1 MPPRPVSGLRKFM
14 ALFWLKK
21 NLFHTWYNTLLTLVS
36 LFLVYHFGRPFLL
49 WALTEARWG
58 VIRDN
63 LPLFLFGRYPE
74 SLRWRL
80 YLIIA
85 LIFALVGFSW
95 GVSGDRF
102 KPWLGV
108 LWIGGFVGIGWLLL
122 GGLFLEA
129 VAIDALGGLV
139 LTLLVALASIV
150 LCFPLGILLAL
161 GRGSELLVIR
171 GVCTAYIEIIRGLPL
186 IGILFMAQ
194 VMLPLILPS
203 TVRPDLVVRAIA
215 GFTIFASAYLAENL
229 RGGLQAIP
237 RGQIEAARALGLHPV
252 YVLFLIVLPQALR
265 AVIPSIVGQFISLFK
280 DTSLLAIVGLVDL
293 LGMAGS
299 ILANPKFVGTYPEVY
314 LFLAAIYWVFCYLIA
329 IVGRRFEKSSDN

>member
-1 MPPRPVSGLRKFM
+1 LLASPGEHRAIKPR
-14 ALFWLKK
+14 
-21 NLFHTWYNTLLTLVS
+21 
-36 LFLVYHFGRPFLL
+36 
-49 WALTEARWG
+49 
-58 VIRDN
+58 
-63 LPLFLFGRYPE
+63 
-74 SLRWRL
+74 
-80 YLIIA
+80 
-85 LIFALVGFSW
+85 
-95 GVSGDRF
+95 
-102 KPWLGV
+102 LGV
-108 LWIGGFVGIGWLLL
+108 LWLGGFVGIGWLLL
-122 GGLFLEA
+122 GGIFLET

-139 LTLLVALASIV
+139 LTLLVAVASIV

-161 GRGSELLVIR
+161 GRGSELPVIR

-237 RGQIEAARALGLHPV
+237 RGQIEAARALGLHPL